1 MFELKIALKYL
12 LLNKKRVSSSIIT
25 WISIFVISI
34 VVWLILVFLS
44 VTNGIEK
51 NWISKLTSLN
61 APIRITPTSEYYSSY
76 YYLADTISSNSD
88 YSTKTIKEKYLSEKS
103 DPYDIE
109 NDMPL
114 PYEFPRPIYQED
126 VLVDPIKRLYS
137 ILDEKQKKL
146 DGFSFQDYEISA
158 AMLKLSLNR
167 VNVDPITLQ
176 SQEKLHFLSQMTYLL
191 SLTEENPNLSNLIL
205 PISEY
210 EVEQYVAN
218 FKNNISQENKNSFFD
233 NLEIERVTLKK
244 QMSLD
249 LSYFEDPNNLT
260 VFASINEN
268 NIDLYSSKQ
277 PNLIEGKIRSKNEKL
292 YFFTKN
298 SQYPVNKNT
307 NIILNDDLDLISKID
322 KESLKKANS
331 YKDIKIDVEGTLKNK
346 KISKRITL
354 LSAVVKKAN
363 FKNNNVFS
371 SDDKKISLKAK
382 DNHFGVLLP
391 KNFKDLGVIVSDK
404 GYLSYSSL
412 SINSNQEHR
421 LPVYV
426 AGFYDPGVLPIGNK
440 CIIIS
445 PEAIRAV
452 NKSSSTVSFD
462 SSGSNGI
469 FVWVKNEKKVEEI
482 KLLIEDELKKSN
494 IASYFNVTSYKEFDF
509 SKDMMQQFQS
519 DKTLFTLIA
528 IIILIAAC
536 SNIVSMLILL
546 VNDKIKEIAILRSL
560 GTKSSSIAFIF
571 GFCGFFMGIISSII
585 GVALA
590 VFTLKNLD
598 HIIWFLSKFQGH
610 SFFNSAFFG
619 NKMPNELSINALMF
633 VLIITPAIA
642 IIAGL
647 IPAIKACRVKPSNI
661 LRS

>member
-1 MFELKIALKYL
+1 
-12 LLNKKRVSSSIIT
+12 
-25 WISIFVISI
+25 
-34 VVWLILVFLS
+34 
-44 VTNGIEK
+44 
-51 NWISKLTSLN
+51 
-61 APIRITPTSEYYSSY
+61 
-76 YYLADTISSNSD
+76 
-88 YSTKTIKEKYLSEKS
+88 
-103 DPYDIE
+103 
-109 NDMPL
+109 MPL

-218 FKNNISQENKNSFFD
+218 FKNNISKENKNSFFD

-412 SINSNQEHR
+412 SIYYITQ
-421 LPVYV
+421 LY
-426 AGFYDPGVLPIGNK
+426 G
-440 CIIIS
+440 
-445 PEAIRAV
+445 
-452 NKSSSTVSFD
+452 D
-462 SSGSNGI
+462 S
-469 FVWVKNEKKVEEI
+469 
-482 KLLIEDELKKSN
+482 
-494 IASYFNVTSYKEFDF
+494 
-509 SKDMMQQFQS
+509 
-519 DKTLFTLIA
+519 
-528 IIILIAAC
+528 
-536 SNIVSMLILL
+536 
-546 VNDKIKEIAILRSL
+546 
-560 GTKSSSIAFIF
+560 
-571 GFCGFFMGIISSII
+571 
-585 GVALA
+585 
-590 VFTLKNLD
+590 
-598 HIIWFLSKFQGH
+598 
-610 SFFNSAFFG
+610 
-619 NKMPNELSINALMF
+619 
-633 VLIITPAIA
+633 
-642 IIAGL
+642 
-647 IPAIKACRVKPSNI
+647 
-661 LRS
+661 